1 MYSEIQY
8 DFNQF
13 YKPKVNNT
21 MKTFVISILV
31 ILFFSNPKSVEAQVS
46 KDDYSIEIAKAE
58 QTRKEFLKTDP
69 GLRHFFDNS
78 YGYAILP
85 NIGKGGLVV
94 GGAHGKGI
102 VFEDGKPMG
111 VTEMTQVTIG
121 GQIGGKS
128 YAEVIFFK
136 TKAEYDVFITGRY
149 EVAATLAAVALDYGV
164 SNDLAYSDGVAIV
177 TKDNG
182 GLMAEAT
189 VGGQKFSYKP
199 FE

>member
-1 MYSEIQY
+1 MMKKIAITVLMILIFSAAE
-8 DFNQF
+8 
-13 YKPKVNNT
+13 T
-21 MKTFVISILV
+21 MTAQESMEDC
-31 ILFFSNPKSVEAQVS
+31 SV
-46 KDDYSIEIAKAE
+46 DLAKAE

-69 GLRHFFDNS
+69 GLSKFFDHS

-85 NIGKGGLVV
+85 NIGKGGLIV

-102 VFEDGKPMG
+102 VYEGGNPVG
-111 VTEMTQVTIG
+111 TTEMTQVTIG

-136 TKAEYDVFITGRY
+136 TKAEYEVFITGRY
-149 EVAATLAAVALDYGV
+149 EVAVTLAAVALDYGV
-164 SNDLAYSDGVAIV
+164 SNDMDYSDGVAIV

-189 VGGQKFSYKP
+189 VGGQKFSYHP

>member
-1 MYSEIQY
+1 
-8 DFNQF
+8 
-13 YKPKVNNT
+13 
-21 MKTFVISILV
+21 MKKTILSILV
-31 ILFFSNPKSVEAQVS
+31 LVLFIPIAGFSQLSTEDFTV
-46 KDDYSIEIAKAE
+46 EIAEAE
-58 QTRKEFLKTDP
+58 RTRKEFLKTDP
-69 GLRHFFDNS
+69 GLQKFFDQS

-85 NIGKGGLVV
+85 KIGKGGLIV

-102 VFEDGKPMG
+102 VFENDEPAGAA
-111 VTEMTQVTIG
+111 EMSQVTIG

-136 TKAEYDVFITGRY
+136 SEAEYKVFITGRY
-149 EVAATLAAVALDYGV
+149 EVAVTVAAVALDYGV

-189 VGGQKFSYKP
+189 VGGQKFSYKV

>member
-1 MYSEIQY
+1 
-8 DFNQF
+8 
-13 YKPKVNNT
+13 
-21 MKTFVISILV
+21 MKTFAISF
-31 ILFFSNPKSVEAQVS
+31 LFLFIFGSAGFVSGQVS
-46 KDDYSIEIAKAE
+46 QSDYTVEVAKAE
-58 QTRKEFLKTDP
+58 QTRKEFLETDP
-69 GLRHFFDNS
+69 GLRKFFDNS

-85 NIGKGGLVV
+85 SIGKGGLVV

-102 VFEDGKPMG
+102 VFENGKPMG

-149 EVAATLAAVALDYGV
+149 EVAVTLSAVALDYGV

-189 VGGQKFSYKP
+189 VGGQKFSYHP

>member
-1 MYSEIQY
+1 
-8 DFNQF
+8 
-13 YKPKVNNT
+13 
-21 MKTFVISILV
+21 MKSFAFSIL
-31 ILFFSNPKSVEAQVS
+31 IFFIFSGLRPVAAQVS
-46 KDDYSIEIAKAE
+46 KSDYSVDIAKAE

-69 GLRHFFDNS
+69 GLRTFFDNS

-85 NIGKGGLVV
+85 SIGKGGLIV

-102 VFEDGKPMG
+102 VFKNGEPVGA
-111 VTEMTQVTIG
+111 TEMTQLSIG

-128 YAEVIFFK
+128 YAEIIFFK
-136 TKAEYDVFITGRY
+136 SKAEYEVFITGRY
-149 EVAATLAAVALDYGV
+149 EVAVTLAAVALDYGV

-189 VGGQKFSYKP
+189 VGGQKFSYNP
-199 FE
+199 FK

>member
-1 MYSEIQY
+1 MKAFAMTILIFFI
-8 DFNQF
+8 FN
-13 YKPKVNNT
+13 
-21 MKTFVISILV
+21 ISQTV
-31 ILFFSNPKSVEAQVS
+31 TGQVS
-46 KDDYSIEIAKAE
+46 KSDYSVDIAKAE

-69 GLRHFFDNS
+69 GLQHFFDNS
-78 YGYAILP
+78 YGYAIFP
-85 NIGKGGLVV
+85 NIGKGGLIV

-102 VFEDGKPMG
+102 VFKKGEPVGA
-111 VTEMTQVTIG
+111 TEMTQVSIG

-128 YAEVIFFK
+128 YAEIIFFK
-136 TKAEYDVFITGRY
+136 SKAEYEVFITGRY
-149 EVAATLAAVALDYGV
+149 EVAVTLSAVALDYGV
-164 SNDLAYSDGVAIV
+164 SNDMAYSNGVVIV